1 MYAGFGAYVCR
12 TWCLCMLDM
21 SLFMLDLV
29 LMYAGFGAYVRWIW
43 RLCILDLVLM
53 YAGVG
58 TYVCLSFS
66 VLPHLIQQYSLL
78 ESVKTM

>member
-1 MYAGFGAYVCR
+1 
-12 TWCLCMLDM
+12 
-21 SLFMLDLV
+21 
-29 LMYAGFGAYVRWIW
+29 MYAGFGAYVRWIW